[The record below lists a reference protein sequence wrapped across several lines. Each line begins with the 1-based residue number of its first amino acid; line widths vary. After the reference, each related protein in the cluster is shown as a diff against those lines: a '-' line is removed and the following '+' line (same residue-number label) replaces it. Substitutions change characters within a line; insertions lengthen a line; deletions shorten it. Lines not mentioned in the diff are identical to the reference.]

1 MGLLDQVLERA
12 GWPKLRADLARRR
25 RNGELVGAGIAMY
38 VEKSGLGPSDGV
50 KMAVDTSGRV
60 EVVTG
65 GASMGQGFE
74 TVMAQVAAETIGV
87 DYRHVRVIHGQTDRI
102 AFGLGAH
109 ASRATVMTASATR
122 VAALKLRGKALDMA
136 AQLMQSAP
144 EDLDIIDGLV
154 VRKAGGPSIPLGAS
168 AAAVLPPSPPPPPPP
183 PPLSPHPPVPT

>member
-1 MGLLDQVLERA
+1 MGLVDEVLERA
-12 GWPKLRADLARRR
+12 AWPKRRADLARRR

-38 VEKSGLGPSDGV
+38 VEKRGLGPCDGV
-50 KMAVDTSGRV
+50 TMAVDTSGRV

-122 VAALKLRGKALDMA
+122 VAALKVRDKALDMA
-136 AQLMQSAP
+136 APPMPSGP
-144 EDLDIIDGLV
+144 DGLDILA
-154 VRKAGGPSIPLGAS
+154 RAGVGP
-168 AAAVLPPSPPPPPPP
+168 
-183 PPLSPHPPVPT
+183 